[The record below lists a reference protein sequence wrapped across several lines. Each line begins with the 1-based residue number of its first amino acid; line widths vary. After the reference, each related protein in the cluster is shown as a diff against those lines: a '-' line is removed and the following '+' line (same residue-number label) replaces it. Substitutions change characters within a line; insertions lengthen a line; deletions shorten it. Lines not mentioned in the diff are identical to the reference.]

1 MKKCCQ
7 KTLFR
12 EGAKF
17 CSQCGKRLHMSFY
30 EKETL
35 FFKVS
40 NIFGDMV
47 HQSIDFIEDYDKYG
61 DAALNWHGLDSI
73 RIDWK

>member
-1 MKKCCQ
+1 
-7 KTLFR
+7 
-12 EGAKF
+12 
-17 CSQCGKRLHMSFY
+17 MSFY